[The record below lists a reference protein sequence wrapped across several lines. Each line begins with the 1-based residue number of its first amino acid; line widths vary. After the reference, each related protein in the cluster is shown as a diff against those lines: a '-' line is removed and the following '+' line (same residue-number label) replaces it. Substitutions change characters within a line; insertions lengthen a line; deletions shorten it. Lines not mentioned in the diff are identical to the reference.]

1 MNPLSPDIQHRIAT
15 DRQLDLLREADEARL
30 ARIASTSRAATG
42 RVATGR
48 AASPGT
54 SQPGEV
60 GSDPAPT
67 GWLSGLRLIGR
78 RVPRGL

>member
-1 MNPLSPDIQHRIAT
+1 MNPLTPDIQHRIAT
-15 DRQLDLLREADEARL
+15 DRQLDLLREADEGRL
-30 ARIASTSRAATG
+30 ARVASTR
-42 RVATGR
+42 RATGR

-60 GSDPAPT
+60 GDPAPT

>member
-15 DRQLDLLREADEARL
+15 DRQLDLLREADEGRL
-30 ARIASTSRAATG
+30 ARIASTSR
-42 RVATGR
+42 VATGR
-48 AASPGT
+48 AASPRT

-60 GSDPAPT
+60 GTDPAPT

>member
-15 DRQLDLLREADEARL
+15 DRQLDLLREADEGRL
-30 ARIASTSRAATG
+30 ARIASTSRA
-42 RVATGR
+42 TGR
-48 AASPGT
+48 AASPAT
-54 SQPGEV
+54 SQPGQV